1 MFAIVRIKGFQ
12 YLTKPGE
19 KLIVPRFDLEPNS
32 EITLE
37 DVLFLKT
44 DNQTLIG
51 NPKIK
56 GASVTA
62 KILGHIRAPK
72 VTVFKFIRRENY
84 RRLKGHKQPL
94 TEIEITKINCPSK
107 VDSAENNNNKE
118 A

>member
-1 MFAIVRIKGFQ
+1 MFAIVNIKGFQ
-12 YLTKPGE
+12 YFAKPGE
-19 KLIVPRFDLEPNS
+19 KLIVPRFNLEPNS
-32 EITLE
+32 EITLD

-51 NPKIK
+51 NPKVK

-62 KILGHIRAPK
+62 KILAHIRAPK
-72 VTVFKFIRRENY
+72 VTIFKFIRRENY

-94 TEIEITKINCPSK
+94 TEIEITKINYTPN
-107 VDSAENNNNKE
+107 VDSGENNKE